1 MGYYDRYYKNE
12 PCEWWYDHQPCDS
25 YWYHTNHGVQ
35 PGSIPNGPGAQ
46 VLDIQDDPEGGH
58 FFKFNKL
65 LNTDALNYFDIQ
77 EKAPRQSREVL
88 MNRQYKRNSRIT
100 ASSNIRDIQDD
111 VATTLDSM
119 FREAI
124 DDVMDNLAQKVASEV
139 KSYDAD
145 WCEQDGYAHSI
156 IRVERTVDDA
166 VASLT
171 EACLKAL
178 FADAR

>member
-65 LNTDALNYFDIQ
+65 LNTDALNYFDIK
-77 EKAPRQSREVL
+77 ERAPEGMYSTRTVH
-88 MNRQYKRNSRIT
+88 KRPIN
-100 ASSNIRDIQDD
+100 ASSSIRDAKLE
-111 VATTLDSM
+111 VAAEIANRLRD
-119 FREAI
+119 AI
-124 DDVMDNLAQKVASEV
+124 DSVGDNLSLVLASDMPDI
-139 KSYDAD
+139 YDAE
-145 WCEQDGYAHSI
+145 WCEQDGYAKSVI
-156 IRVERTVDDA
+156 AEEAAEDNAIQMITNAMIRV
-166 VASLT
+166 
-171 EACLKAL
+171 L
-178 FADAR
+178 FANAPTT